1 MLGNQNQSKQV
12 KLPSVRIIMEGQCKS
27 SRRARR
33 LSGEVRQVVVA
44 PCVWFLVAVTNIC
57 QVFCKYSVELWVAD
71 GLLSFRSPWLG
82 TLRRN
87 RDSAVEVYSVN
98 LLLFVSIAMLYR
110 VLFS

>member
-1 MLGNQNQSKQV
+1 M
-12 KLPSVRIIMEGQCKS
+12 
-27 SRRARR
+27 
-33 LSGEVRQVVVA
+33 
-44 PCVWFLVAVTNIC
+44 
-57 QVFCKYSVELWVAD
+57 AD